1 MSMRLQ
7 NKEGITFELEVVGY
21 EFATIQE
28 DYWDS
33 NWLNVQVRIEH
44 PLGAWSFMDPCLTTF
59 DVERL
64 AGWFEATA
72 RGEAIPEAEEGF
84 VEPTLEFSYVP
95 VPLAAIQVRFVH
107 ESGPPWFTEQ
117 DQGDELTLS
126 FPVAENDLQS
136 SARALREILVRY
148 PAR

>member
-1 MSMRLQ
+1 MKLES
-7 NKEGITFELEVVGY
+7 KDGITFELEVAGY
-21 EFATIQE
+21 EFPSGVGLYPDA
-28 DYWDS
+28 
-33 NWLNVQVRIEH
+33 NWLLVQVRIEH
-44 PLGAWSFMDPCLTTF
+44 PLGAWSFVDPCLTTF

-72 RGEAIPEAEEGF
+72 RGEANPEAEEGF
-84 VEPTLEFSYVP
+84 VEPTLEFSYLP
-95 VPLAAIQVRFVH
+95 APLAVIQVRFVH

-148 PAR
+148 PKR